1 MINIISSINDL
12 VDYFFLTRPNHHV
25 KIQIDAKDDYL
36 NISAVYGFLKIT
48 KPWHG
53 INHKEF
59 VDSLFIELDLNKDK
73 KEYKP
78 WYE

>member
-48 KPWHG
+48 KPWYG
-53 INHKEF
+53 TDHKEF
-59 VDSLFIELDLNKDK
+59 VDSLFIELDLSKDN